1 MISNRNTS
9 RRPINLRDMNDS
21 NMKME
26 LNEFVGLKTP
36 CDEKIDCNMENMPI
50 AMAYVPFQTDSEVYT
65 CEKALKQ
72 GTVFPALDKPFTMGC
87 MGC

>member
-1 MISNRNTS
+1 
-9 RRPINLRDMNDS
+9 MNNNNCCQS
-21 NMKME
+21 MGHRYERQTCNQSSGMSV
-26 LNEFVGLKTP
+26 FP
-36 CDEKIDCNMENMPI
+36 EKVSV